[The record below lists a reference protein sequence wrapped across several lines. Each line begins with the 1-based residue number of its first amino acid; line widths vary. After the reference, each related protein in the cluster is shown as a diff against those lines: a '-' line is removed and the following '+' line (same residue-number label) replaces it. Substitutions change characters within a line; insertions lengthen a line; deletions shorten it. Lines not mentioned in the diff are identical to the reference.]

1 MSRASQIPGAETSAA
16 QLTRLINEEVSQM
29 KKGGVMATV
38 ILGALLKGADTLGLP
53 TPSPGYLVGG
63 AGVGAALAKDS
74 YLQYNNRIREAVND
88 IVTDPV
94 KLRQVMS
101 APPAQREGVLGRMIR
116 QTTGV
121 ALGVS
126 TPEVE
131 EVNAPE

>member
-1 MSRASQIPGAETSAA
+1 
-16 QLTRLINEEVSQM
+16 
-29 KKGGVMATV
+29 
-38 ILGALLKGADTLGLP
+38 LP
-53 TPSPGYLVGG
+53 TPSLGYIAGG

-94 KLRQVMS
+94 KLREVL
-101 APPAQREGVLGRMIR
+101 ATPAAQREGVIGRLIR

-126 TPEVE
+126 TPERE
-131 EVNAPE
+131 EADAVK